1 MIKINNL
8 ISAIKRF
15 KRPAPSTT
23 VKSTFLLIGVLIFV
37 VLFSSNKLTVSH
49 IITGAN
55 PAPEVPVIIT
65 PAVQKAP
72 TDKPIA
78 AIASAPIPA
87 LVAHTRP
94 MVVTVPSSSVD
105 SLKPIPSS
113 GTSTSSTTSAA
124 AATTS
129 YTSTNWSGYMAT
141 SGAFSAISASWYV
154 PQVTGNGSTT
164 TADATWV
171 GIGGVSSSDL
181 IQVGT
186 DNTVE
191 ASGKVTSVIFYE
203 LLPAVAQMVTGLTV
217 NPGDL
222 IQASLSGSGGS
233 WTITATDITAN
244 QTFSTVV
251 SYVSTLSSAEWIQ
264 EDPSYAS
271 GKLVPLDNFG
281 TVNISGGSVTKNG
294 AVMIL
299 AAAGVSSITL
309 VTSSGQVLA
318 SPSGLTSDGSGFSV
332 TRR

>member
-23 VKSTFLLIGVLIFV
+23 LKSIFLLIGVLIFV

-87 LVAHTRP
+87 LSAKTQP

-105 SLKPIPSS
+105 SLKPSPSS
-113 GTSTSSTTSAA
+113 GASTTSTTSGPAT
-124 AATTS
+124 TTS
-129 YTSTNWSGYMAT
+129 YTSTNWSGYLAT
-141 SGAFSAISASWYV
+141 AGSFSVVSGSWYV
-154 PQVTGNGSTT
+154 PQVTGNSSTT

-186 DNTVE
+186 YNTVD
-191 ASGKVTSVIFYE
+191 ASGKVTSAIFYE
-203 LLPAVAQMVTGLTV
+203 LLPAAAQIVTGLTV
-217 NPGDL
+217 SPGDL
-222 IQASLSGSGGS
+222 IHASLSGSGGS
-233 WTITATDITAN
+233 WTITATDVTTN
-244 QTFSTVV
+244 QTFRTVV
-251 SYVSTLSSAEWIQ
+251 GYASTLSSAEWIQ
-264 EDPSYAS
+264 EDPSYVS
-271 GKLVPLDNFG
+271 GQLVPLDNFG

-294 AVMIL
+294 VVMSL
-299 AAAGVSSITL
+299 ASAGVSPITL

-318 SPSGLTSDGSGFSV
+318 SPSGLTPDGAGFSV

>member
-23 VKSTFLLIGVLIFV
+23 LKSIFLLIGVLIFV

-78 AIASAPIPA
+78 AIASAPIPSLA
-87 LVAHTRP
+87 AHTQP
-94 MVVTVPSSSVD
+94 MVTTVPSSSVD
-105 SLKPIPSS
+105 SLKPVPS
-113 GTSTSSTTSAA
+113 GTSTSSTTSGVSVA
-124 AATTS
+124 TS
-129 YTSTNWSGYMAT
+129 YTSKNWSGYVAM
-141 SGAFSAISASWYV
+141 SGTFSAVSASWYV

-171 GIGGVSSSDL
+171 GIGGVSSNDL

-186 DNTVE
+186 VNTVD
-191 ASGKVTSVIFYE
+191 ANGNVTSVIFYE
-203 LLPAVAQMVTGLTV
+203 LLPDAAQMVTGLTV
-217 NPGDL
+217 SPGDL
-222 IQASLSGSGGS
+222 IHASLSGSGGS
-233 WTITATDITAN
+233 WTITATDVTTN
-244 QTFSTVV
+244 QTFRTVV
-251 SYVSTLSSAEWIQ
+251 GYASTLSSAEWIQ
-264 EDPSYAS
+264 EDPSYVS
-271 GKLVPLDNFG
+271 GQLVPLDNFG

-294 AVMIL
+294 VVMSL
-299 AAAGVSSITL
+299 ASAGVSPITL

-318 SPSGLTSDGSGFSV
+318 SPSGLTPDGAGFSV